1 MFPAAFARADGGLQ
15 SHRASYDISLYSTAG
30 GAAGVVTAKGKMRY
44 QIQKVCGVW
53 ETESVFSIDV
63 GYEQIGLD
71 TTNWK
76 QTTRESA
83 DGCRFDFTVYVREK
97 GADRKDLSG
106 TAVCDAGK
114 KRVRL
119 TVPVASEAVLPKSV
133 AFPVQQTLRLLDAAR
148 AGKGTVFSYVYDGT
162 RPESLFSTNTAVTA
176 ADGFSSPAVKG
187 DADLVKDRKAYCF
200 DTAFFEEF
208 AVPAAADGAPAY
220 EVSLYSYDNGIS
232 DQIVQNFGTH
242 RLLSV
247 LTDLERLPDKPCAA
261 QKTKRRKTKGRL

>member
-1 MFPAAFARADGGLQ
+1 MFPAAFARADGELQ
-15 SHRASYDISLYSTAG
+15 SHRASYDISLHSTAG
-30 GAAGVVTAKGKMRY
+30 GAAGVVTAKGRMLYR
-44 QIQKVCGVW
+44 IQKVCDVW

-83 DGCRFDFTVYVREK
+83 DGCRFDFAVYMREK
-97 GADRKDLSG
+97 GADRKDLAG

-119 TVPVASEAVLPKSV
+119 TIPVASEAVLPKSV
-133 AFPVQQTLRLLDAAR
+133 VFPVQQTLRLLDAAR
-148 AGKGTVFSYVYDGT
+148 AGKGNVFSYVYDGT
-162 RPESLFSTNTAVTA
+162 RPESLFSANTAVTA

-187 DADLVKDRKAYCF
+187 DADLIKNRKAYRF

-208 AVPAAADGAPAY
+208 AAPSAADGAPAY
-220 EVSLYSYDNGIS
+220 EVSLYSYDNGIG

-247 LTDLERLPDKPCAA
+247 LTDLKRLPDKPCAE
-261 QKTKRRKTKGRL
+261 KTKRRKTKGKL

>member
-1 MFPAAFARADGGLQ
+1 MFPAAFAQADGGLQ
-15 SHRASYDISLYSTAG
+15 SHRASYDISLHSTSG

-44 QIQKVCGVW
+44 RIQKVCGVW
-53 ETESVFSIDV
+53 ETESVFSVEV
-63 GYEQIGLD
+63 GYEQIGSD

-119 TVPVASEAVLPKSV
+119 TAPVASEAVLPKSV
-133 AFPVQQTLRLLDAAR
+133 AFPVQQTLRLLNAAR
-148 AGKGTVFSYVYDGT
+148 TEKKNVFSYVYDGT
-162 RPESLFSTNTAVTA
+162 RPESLFSTNTAISA
-176 ADGFSSPAVKG
+176 ADGFSSSGVKG
-187 DADLVKDRKAYCF
+187 DADLVKGRKAYRF

-208 AVPAAADGAPAY
+208 GASSAADGTPAY

-232 DQIVQNFGTH
+232 DKIVQNFGTH

-247 LTDLERLPDKPCAA
+247 LTDLERLPDRPCAE
-261 QKTKRRKTKGRL
+261 KTKRPKKKGRL